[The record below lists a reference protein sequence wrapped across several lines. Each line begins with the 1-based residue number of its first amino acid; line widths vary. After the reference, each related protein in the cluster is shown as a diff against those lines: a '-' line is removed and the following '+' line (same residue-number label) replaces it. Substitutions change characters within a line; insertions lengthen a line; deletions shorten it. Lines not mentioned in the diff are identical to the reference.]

1 MLDKGMT
8 HIPDRTEQDSA
19 SFHHTA
25 QKGVHFKTE
34 ELFIS
39 GISYFVFSPYPCSL
53 LIELS
58 FSLSFS
64 CQFFFILLVLD
75 SSAQTS
81 YLLPHCVGNFLTL
94 HISIILGSAHFC
106 GYKIYTLQL
115 STPLLSLQEVVVT
128 CTHYS

>member
-39 GISYFVFSPYPCSL
+39 GISYFVFSEHGWPQVDETAQIHIVNKWGVDYCTYL
-53 LIELS
+53 HLKKTR
-58 FSLSFS
+58 FMF
-64 CQFFFILLVLD
+64 CQNGKQDFKRTIV
-75 SSAQTS
+75 
-81 YLLPHCVGNFLTL
+81 
-94 HISIILGSAHFC
+94 
-106 GYKIYTLQL
+106 
-115 STPLLSLQEVVVT
+115 
-128 CTHYS
+128 